1 MIQAFGGR
9 GVCGTRAVF
18 EGLLP
23 EAGAAV
29 EVEAVSDAET
39 RASGSKNI
47 SASKLE
53 SPSVRHGDEGV
64 V

>member
-1 MIQAFGGR
+1 
-9 GVCGTRAVF
+9 
-18 EGLLP
+18 
-23 EAGAAV
+23 V

-64 V
+64 VSVYWGVEKGGYTLLEGYECG